1 MKKLTALTLTFCLLL
16 ALTGCQKNT
25 DSSGSGAVA
34 DQKGGSVYY
43 LNFKPEVADVYQKI
57 AEAYQ
62 KETGVELR
70 VVTAASGTYEQT
82 LKSEMAKSDA
92 PTLFQING
100 PLGYLNWKDY
110 CADLSDT
117 ELYRHLKDKSL
128 AVTSGGKVYGI
139 PYVVEGYG
147 IIYNNAILQKYF
159 ETEGAK
165 VSSAEQIN
173 SFSKLQEVV
182 EDMTA
187 KKEQLGIDGVFAC
200 TSLKPGEDWRWQTHL
215 ANIPIS
221 YEWIRGEVDLTSD
234 ATREILSRKL
244 QKYFRSLPP
253 EFDG

>member
-147 IIYNNAILQKYF
+147 IIYNNAILQK
-159 ETEGAK
+159 
-165 VSSAEQIN
+165 
-173 SFSKLQEVV
+173 
-182 EDMTA
+182 
-187 KKEQLGIDGVFAC
+187 
-200 TSLKPGEDWRWQTHL
+200 
-215 ANIPIS
+215 
-221 YEWIRGEVDLTSD
+221 
-234 ATREILSRKL
+234 
-244 QKYFRSLPP
+244 
-253 EFDG
+253 

>member
-57 AEAYQ
+57 AKAYQ

-110 CADLSDT
+110 CADLSD
-117 ELYRHLKDKSL
+117 
-128 AVTSGGKVYGI
+128 I
-139 PYVVEGYG
+139 
-147 IIYNNAILQKYF
+147 
-159 ETEGAK
+159 
-165 VSSAEQIN
+165 
-173 SFSKLQEVV
+173 
-182 EDMTA
+182 
-187 KKEQLGIDGVFAC
+187 
-200 TSLKPGEDWRWQTHL
+200 
-215 ANIPIS
+215 
-221 YEWIRGEVDLTSD
+221 
-234 ATREILSRKL
+234 
-244 QKYFRSLPP
+244 
-253 EFDG
+253 